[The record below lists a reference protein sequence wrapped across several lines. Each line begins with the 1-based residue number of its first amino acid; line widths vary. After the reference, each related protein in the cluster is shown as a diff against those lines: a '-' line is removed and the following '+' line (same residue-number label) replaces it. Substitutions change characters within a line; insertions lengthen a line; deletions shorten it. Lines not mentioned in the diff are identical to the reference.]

1 MLAINYSTLRNSMK
15 KYFDI
20 ITDSIETIVVTRKNG
35 NNIVMMSEDTY
46 NNLIENSYLT
56 QNKKNYDWLM
66 ESKKQLESGKT
77 IVKDIE
83 ELDL

>member
-1 MLAINYSTLRNSMK
+1 M
-15 KYFDI
+15 
-20 ITDSIETIVVTRKNG
+20 TRKNG

-83 ELDL
+83 ELNL

>member
-20 ITDSIETIVVTRKNG
+20 ITDSIETIVVTRKSG
-35 NNIVMMSEDTY
+35 NNIVMMSEETY

-56 QNKKNYDWLM
+56 QNKRNYDWLM
-66 ESKKQLESGKT
+66 ESKSQLESGKT
-77 IVKDIE
+77 ISKDIK
-83 ELDL
+83 DLVL